1 MVKTTANLYSGGDS
15 TALSRYFDK
24 VVIEALLPNTYI
36 LNAGTQ
42 KTLPKGQN
50 KYVFSLATK
59 SVGTVA
65 GLTLEEGV
73 TPNEGSWAMEQQEV
87 SLTQIGEHIILTDI
101 VLQDSPV
108 EVIANALEAI
118 AMNVAAVA
126 DILVQDVIDAGTNV
140 YYSNDATSRT
150 TIGTNDTFAAAD
162 LSEAQARLS
171 AFNARPYDGGMYM
184 AVAHPHVI
192 HDLRIETGTGGWL
205 DANKYVTP
213 EKIFKGEIGALA
225 GVRVVMSPNIQFYA
239 NASNG
244 SGSTGNYD
252 VYPTFIFGKDA
263 FGVVRE
269 SDPQSVF
276 KPLGSGGT
284 EDPLN
289 QRATAGVKFRVGAT
303 ILRENALVR
312 FESYSTLGANAS

>member
-1 MVKTTANLYSGGDS
+1 MTKLTSNIYSGGDS

-24 VVIEALLPNTYI
+24 VVLESLLPNTYI
-36 LNAGTQ
+36 LGAGTQ

-59 SVGTVA
+59 TVGTVA
-65 GLTLEEGV
+65 GLTLSEGT

-87 SLTQIGEHIILTDI
+87 SLTQIGEHIYISDV
-101 VLQDSPV
+101 VLSDSPV
-108 EVIANALEAI
+108 EVIANALSDI

-150 TIGTNDTFAAAD
+150 TIGSNDT
-162 LSEAQARLS
+162 LSASNISKAQAILL
-171 AFNARPYDGGMYM
+171 ANNAKPYDAGMFM
-184 AVAHPHVI
+184 GVIHPHVL
-192 HDLRIETGTGGWL
+192 HDLRIETGTGAWL

-213 EKIFKGEIGALA
+213 EKIFKGEIGALS
-225 GVRVVMSPNIQFYA
+225 GVRIVVSPNIQFYA

-244 SGSTGNYD
+244 SGGTGNID
-252 VYPTFIFGKDA
+252 VYPTYFFGKDA
-263 FGVVRE
+263 FGVVRDGE
-269 SDPQSVF
+269 PQSIF

-289 QRATAGVKFRVGAT
+289 QRASAGVKFHVGAT

>member
-1 MVKTTANLYSGGDS
+1 MVKITTNLYSGGDS

-24 VVIEALLPNTYI
+24 VVLEALLPNTYI
-36 LNAGTQ
+36 LGAGTQ
-42 KTLPKGQN
+42 KVLPKGQN

-65 GLTLEEGV
+65 GLTLTEGT
-73 TPNEGSWAMEQQEV
+73 TPTEGSWAMEQQEV
-87 SLTQIGEHIILTDI
+87 SLTQIGEYIIMSDI

-108 EVIANALEAI
+108 EIIANALSDI

-150 TIGTNDTFAAAD
+150 TIGSNDT
-162 LSEAQARLS
+162 LSASNISKAQAILL
-171 AFNARPYDGGMYM
+171 ANNAKPYDAGMFM
-184 AVAHPHVI
+184 GVIHPHVL
-192 HDLRIETGTGGWL
+192 HDLRIETGTGAWL

-213 EKIFKGEIGALA
+213 EKIFKGEIGALS
-225 GVRVVMSPNIQFYA
+225 GVRIVVSPNLQFYA

-244 SGSTGNYD
+244 SGSTGTID
-252 VYPTFIFGKDA
+252 VYPTYFFGKDA
-263 FGVVRE
+263 YGVVRE
-269 SDPQSVF
+269 GEPQSVF
-276 KPLGSGGT
+276 NPLGSSGSA
-284 EDPLN
+284 DPLK
-289 QRATAGVKFRVGAT
+289 QRASAGVKFRVGAT

-312 FESYSTLGANAS
+312 FESYSTLGTNA

>member
-1 MVKTTANLYSGGDS
+1 MVKITSNLYSGGDS

-24 VVIEALLPNTYI
+24 VVIDALLPNTYI

-42 KTLPKGQN
+42 KVLPKGQN

-65 GLTLEEGV
+65 GLTLTEGT
-73 TPNEGSWAMEQQEV
+73 TPTEGSWSMEQQEV
-87 SLTQIGEHIILTDI
+87 SLTQIGEYIIMSDV

-108 EVIANALEAI
+108 EIIANALSDI

-140 YYSNDATSRT
+140 YYSGDATSRT
-150 TIGTNDTFAAAD
+150 TISSNDTMSA
-162 LSEAQARLS
+162 SNISKAQATLL
-171 AFNARPYDGGMYM
+171 ANNAKPYDAGMFM
-184 AVAHPHVI
+184 GVIHPHVL
-192 HDLRIETGTGGWL
+192 HDLRIETGTGAWL

-213 EKIFKGEIGALA
+213 EKIFKGEIGALS
-225 GVRVVMSPNIQFYA
+225 GVRVVVSPNLQFFA

-244 SGSTGNYD
+244 SGSAGTID
-252 VYPTFIFGKDA
+252 VYPTYFFGKDA
-263 FGVVRE
+263 YGVVRE
-269 SDPQSVF
+269 GEPQSVF
-276 KPLGSGGT
+276 NPLGSSGSA
-284 EDPLN
+284 DPLK
-289 QRATAGVKFRVGAT
+289 QRASAGVKFRVGAT

-312 FESYSTLGANAS
+312 FESYSTLGSNS

>member
-1 MVKTTANLYSGGDS
+1 MVKISTNLYSGGDS

-24 VVIEALLPNTYI
+24 VVLEALLPNTYI

-42 KTLPKGQN
+42 KVLPKGQN

-65 GLTLEEGV
+65 GLTLTEGT
-73 TPNEGSWAMEQQEV
+73 TPTEGSWSMEQQEV
-87 SLTQIGEHIILTDI
+87 SLTQIGEYIIMSDV

-108 EVIANALEAI
+108 EIIANALGDI

-140 YYSNDATSRT
+140 FYSNDATSRT
-150 TIGTNDTFAAAD
+150 TINAGDT
-162 LSEAQARLS
+162 LSASNISKAQATLL
-171 AFNARPYDGGMYM
+171 ANNAKPYDAGMFM
-184 AVAHPHVI
+184 GVIHPHVL
-192 HDLRIETGTGGWL
+192 HDLRIETGTGAWL

-213 EKIFKGEIGALA
+213 EKIFKGEIGALS
-225 GVRVVMSPNIQFYA
+225 GVRVVVSPNLQYFA

-244 SGSTGNYD
+244 SGSTGNID
-252 VYPTFIFGKDA
+252 VYPTYFFGKDA
-263 FGVVRE
+263 YGVVRE
-269 SDPQSVF
+269 GAPQSVF
-276 KPLGSGGT
+276 NPLGSSGSA
-284 EDPLN
+284 DPLK
-289 QRATAGVKFRVGAT
+289 QRASAGVKFRVGAT

-312 FESYSTLGANAS
+312 YESYSTLGSNS

>member
-1 MVKTTANLYSGGDS
+1 MVKITTNLYSGGDS

-36 LNAGTQ
+36 LGAGTQ
-42 KTLPKGQN
+42 KVLPKGQN

-65 GLTLEEGV
+65 GLTLTEGT
-73 TPNEGSWAMEQQEV
+73 TPTEGSWAMEQQEV
-87 SLTQIGEHIILTDI
+87 SLTQIGEYIIMSDI

-108 EVIANALEAI
+108 EIIANALSDI

-150 TIGTNDTFAAAD
+150 TIGSNDT
-162 LSEAQARLS
+162 LSASNISKAQAILL
-171 AFNARPYDGGMYM
+171 ANNAKPYDAGMFM
-184 AVAHPHVI
+184 GVIHPHVL
-192 HDLRIETGTGGWL
+192 HDLRIETGTGAWL

-213 EKIFKGEIGALA
+213 EKIFKGEIGALS
-225 GVRVVMSPNIQFYA
+225 GVRIVVSPNLQFYA

-244 SGSTGNYD
+244 SGSTGTID
-252 VYPTFIFGKDA
+252 VYPTYFFGKDA
-263 FGVVRE
+263 YGVVRE
-269 SDPQSVF
+269 GEPQSVF
-276 KPLGSGGT
+276 NPLGSSGSA
-284 EDPLN
+284 DPLK
-289 QRATAGVKFRVGAT
+289 QRASAGVKFRVGAT

-312 FESYSTLGANAS
+312 FESYSTLGTNA

>member
-1 MVKTTANLYSGGDS
+1 MVKSTSNLYSGGDS

-42 KTLPKGQN
+42 KVLPKGQN

-65 GLTLEEGV
+65 GLTLTEGT
-73 TPNEGSWAMEQQEV
+73 TPTEGSWAMEQQEV
-87 SLTQIGEHIILTDI
+87 SLTQIGEYIIMSDI

-108 EVIANALEAI
+108 EIIANALSDI

-150 TIGTNDTFAAAD
+150 TIGSNDTLAAANI
-162 LSEAQARLS
+162 SKAQAILL
-171 AFNARPYDGGMYM
+171 ANNAKPYDAGMFM
-184 AVAHPHVI
+184 GVIHPHVL
-192 HDLRIETGTGGWL
+192 HDLRIETGTGAWL

-213 EKIFKGEIGALA
+213 EKIFKGEIGALS
-225 GVRVVMSPNIQFYA
+225 GVRIVVSPNLQFYA

-244 SGSTGNYD
+244 SGSTGNID
-252 VYPTFIFGKDA
+252 VYPTYFFGKDA
-263 FGVVRE
+263 YGVVRE
-269 SDPQSVF
+269 GEPQSVF
-276 KPLGSGGT
+276 NPLGSSGSA
-284 EDPLN
+284 DPLK
-289 QRATAGVKFRVGAT
+289 QRASAGVKFRVGAT

-312 FESYSTLGANAS
+312 FESYSTLGTNA

>member
-1 MVKTTANLYSGGDS
+1 MVKITTNLYSGGDS

-42 KTLPKGQN
+42 KVLPKGQN

-65 GLTLEEGV
+65 GLTLTEGT
-73 TPNEGSWAMEQQEV
+73 TPTEGSWAMEQQEV
-87 SLTQIGEHIILTDI
+87 SLTQIGEYIIMSDI

-108 EVIANALEAI
+108 EIIANALSDI

-140 YYSNDATSRT
+140 YYSNDATSRV
-150 TIGTNDTFAAAD
+150 TIGSNDTLAAANI
-162 LSEAQARLS
+162 SKAQAILL
-171 AFNARPYDGGMYM
+171 ANNAKPYDGGMFM
-184 AVAHPHVI
+184 GVIHPHVL
-192 HDLRIETGTGGWL
+192 HDLRIETGTGAWL

-213 EKIFKGEIGALA
+213 EKIFKGEIGALS
-225 GVRVVMSPNIQFYA
+225 GVRMVVSPNLQFYA
-239 NASNG
+239 NASDG
-244 SGSTGNYD
+244 SGSTGTID
-252 VYPTFIFGKDA
+252 VYPTYFFGKDA
-263 FGVVRE
+263 YGVVRE
-269 SDPQSVF
+269 GEPQSVF
-276 KPLGSGGT
+276 NPLGSSGSA
-284 EDPLN
+284 DPLK
-289 QRATAGVKFRVGAT
+289 QRASAGVKFRVGAT

-312 FESYSTLGANAS
+312 FESYSTLGTNA